1 MKKIYRDQNY
11 IIIEADGG
19 IIAIPASSSLY
30 SNIITGTDRQEA
42 AFQISGINSIRYVII
57 DSEIIAGDWVD
68 DNSIAYDINTFTAFV
83 RGNTGY

>member
-11 IIIEADGG
+11 IIIEADGS

-30 SNIITGTDRQEA
+30 SHTITGEDRQEA
-42 AFQISGINSIRYVII
+42 AFLIRGINRLQYTILEAEV
-57 DSEIIAGDWVD
+57 DSGDWENDSAIVYTSATLID
-68 DNSIAYDINTFTAFV
+68 FL